1 MIYILREKE
10 QEEEVEIKGR
20 LGKFFKHDE
29 T

>member
-1 MIYILREKE
+1 MIYDLREKE

-20 LGKFFKHDE
+20 LGKFSTHDE